1 MIITQMVGDG
11 LSPFFNPKTYMGRE
25 KMADEILNE
34 DNNEQETGMVTL
46 SEAKAY
52 LRVDSSYED
61 ALISNLLA
69 SACSICM
76 DVGRLTP
83 AEWSSIADY
92 TETNRKNL
100 IIQSGEYCKH
110 EILCMKEILRVGVF
124 YTLGYLYEHREE
136 ADHHD
141 LVMTLRNL
149 LFSIRE
155 GVI

>member
-1 MIITQMVGDG
+1 
-11 LSPFFNPKTYMGRE
+11 
-25 KMADEILNE
+25 MADEILNE

>member
-1 MIITQMVGDG
+1 
-11 LSPFFNPKTYMGRE
+11 
-25 KMADEILNE
+25 MADEILNE
-34 DNNEQETGMVTL
+34 ENDEQETGMVTL
-46 SEAKAY
+46 TEAKAY

-61 ALISNLLA
+61 PLITSLLA

>member
-1 MIITQMVGDG
+1 
-11 LSPFFNPKTYMGRE
+11 
-25 KMADEILNE
+25 MADEILNE
-34 DNNEQETGMVTL
+34 ENDEQETGMVTL

-141 LVMTLRNL
+141 LVLTLRNL
-149 LFSIRE
+149 LFSVRE

>member
-1 MIITQMVGDG
+1 MIITQMGDG

>member
-1 MIITQMVGDG
+1 
-11 LSPFFNPKTYMGRE
+11 
-25 KMADEILNE
+25 MADEILNE
-34 DNNEQETGMVTL
+34 ENDEQETGMVTL
-46 SEAKAY
+46 TEAKAY

-61 ALISNLLA
+61 PLITSLLA

-149 LFSIRE
+149 LFSILE

>member
-1 MIITQMVGDG
+1 MIITQMGDG

-34 DNNEQETGMVTL
+34 YNNEQETGMVSL

-141 LVMTLRNL
+141 LVLTLRNL
-149 LFSIRE
+149 LFSVRE

>member
-1 MIITQMVGDG
+1 
-11 LSPFFNPKTYMGRE
+11 
-25 KMADEILNE
+25 MADEILNE

-141 LVMTLRNL
+141 LVLTLRNL

>member
-1 MIITQMVGDG
+1 
-11 LSPFFNPKTYMGRE
+11 
-25 KMADEILNE
+25 MADEILNE
-34 DNNEQETGMVTL
+34 ENDEQETGMVTL
-46 SEAKAY
+46 TEAKAY

-141 LVMTLRNL
+141 LVLTLRNL

>member
-1 MIITQMVGDG
+1 
-11 LSPFFNPKTYMGRE
+11 
-25 KMADEILNE
+25 MADEILNE
-34 DNNEQETGMVTL
+34 ENDEQETGMVTL
-46 SEAKAY
+46 SEAKGY

-61 ALISNLLA
+61 PLITSLLA

-149 LFSIRE
+149 LFSVRE